1 MQVNLD
7 QNELSALLA
16 VLDSYLPVLRA
27 EIGGTDNHD
36 MRENLKAQEVTLTD
50 LIIKLGGS
58 IEDTD
63 NHNLGAKNPPW
74 G

>member
-7 QNELSALLA
+7 QNEVNALLA
-16 VLDSYLPVLRA
+16 VLDSYLPGLRA
-27 EIGGTDNHD
+27 EIGDTDNHD
-36 MRENLKAQEVTLTD
+36 MRENLKAQEATLAG
-50 LIIKLGGS
+50 LVVKLGGS

-63 NHNLGAKNPPW
+63 NHNLGTKNPPW

>member
-16 VLDSYLPVLRA
+16 VLNSYLPGLRA
-27 EIGGTDNHD
+27 EIGDTDNHD
-36 MRENLKAQEVTLTD
+36 MRENLKAQEATLTD
-50 LIIKLGGS
+50 LIVKFGGS
-58 IEDTD
+58 VEDSE

>member
-27 EIGGTDNHD
+27 EIGDTDNYD
-36 MRENLKAQEVTLTD
+36 MRENLKALEVTLTN
-50 LIIKLGGS
+50 LLVKLGGS